1 MNIYDD
7 YIKYIEENNNLLKLL
22 ENNAPTIYVLF
33 EDVLAVLNYI
43 SEEYQKGSQLEDDLK
58 DFFDAGYGYL
68 TSVMTDLKMIF
79 EDYFKK
85 DIILLSKYANIIT
98 YFFYIEDLKCH
109 LDAEELLTKSKQKTI
124 DDIQQEIET
133 ILINK
138 LEVSDDLTDKYESKI
153 SKITSSKDNY
163 HPIYSIF
170 ALIREELNLF

>member
-1 MNIYDD
+1 M
-7 YIKYIEENNNLLKLL
+7 
-22 ENNAPTIYVLF
+22 
-33 EDVLAVLNYI
+33 
-43 SEEYQKGSQLEDDLK
+43 
-58 DFFDAGYGYL
+58 
-68 TSVMTDLKMIF
+68 
-79 EDYFKK
+79 
-85 DIILLSKYANIIT
+85 
-98 YFFYIEDLKCH
+98 
-109 LDAEELLTKSKQKTI
+109 TKSKQKTI